1 MKMSFLRYV
10 WVVASVL
17 LMAACSTS
25 RHAEKSSMIGNLKGE
40 EYLEKYIEYAPRWE
54 AVTGKVAF
62 TLNAGGK
69 GPVSLNATMRMKKGE
84 VIQLSVAPLL
94 GIEVA
99 RMEITPTRILAIDR
113 LHKRYVEISFET
125 LSGMLHTDL
134 DFNSLQS
141 LFLNEVFL
149 PGKTRLEAGD
159 VRRFRVT
166 SEGSQALLIPQ
177 SSERLSCRFFTG
189 AESGL
194 LEKTC
199 LGMEGTEYSLEWD
212 YGDFVGL
219 GGKQFPCHM
228 VARVAKSGGKG
239 YSLDMRFSRLSTD
252 ADWSATVDLSSK
264 YSKMDV
270 QDLLKLFMKK

>member
-1 MKMSFLRYV
+1 MRRSFFRYV
-10 WVVASVL
+10 WMAAAVL

-40 EYLEKYIEYAPRWE
+40 EYLERLIENAPRWQ

-62 TLNAGGK
+62 SLDMGSK
-69 GPVSLNATMRMKKGE
+69 GTTSLSATVRMKKGE

-99 RMEITPTRILAIDR
+99 RVEITPDRILAIDR
-113 LHKRYVEISFET
+113 LHKRYVEISFGT
-125 LSGMLHTDL
+125 LSGMLHTEL

-149 PGKTRLEAGD
+149 PGKAWLEADD
-159 VRRFRVT
+159 VRHFRVI
-166 SEGSQALLIPQ
+166 SEGGHALLVPGL
-177 SSERLSCRFFTG
+177 SETVSCSFLTG

-194 LEKTC
+194 LEKTS
-199 LGMEGTEYSLEWD
+199 LGMEGTGYKLEWD
-212 YGDFVGL
+212 YSDFSGL
-219 GGKQFPCHM
+219 GGKMFPRHM
-228 VARVAKSGGKG
+228 VARVTKSGGAG

-252 ADWSATVDLSSK
+252 SGWSATTDLSSK
-264 YSKMDV
+264 YSKMNV
-270 QDLLKLFMKK
+270 EDLLKLLLK